1 LESKKKNK
9 KQNKKKT
16 LTAATKKDIQAGSRR
31 TKTIWRNGPQPGR
44 IIETVN
50 SDNNKNVTRRS
61 PRRDTFFGAALDAEL

>member
-1 LESKKKNK
+1 LKSKKKNK

-16 LTAATKKDIQAGSRR
+16 LTAATKKTYRLDPAK

-61 PRRDTFFGAALDAEL
+61 HRRVSFFGAALDAEL